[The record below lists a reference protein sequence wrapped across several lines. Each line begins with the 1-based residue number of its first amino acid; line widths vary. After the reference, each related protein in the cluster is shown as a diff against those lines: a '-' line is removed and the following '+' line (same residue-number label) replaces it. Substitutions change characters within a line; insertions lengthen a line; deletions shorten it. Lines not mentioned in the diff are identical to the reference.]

1 MTRSLEISSN
11 LSAGPEQRSAIS
23 LSSAFAEGQIHK
35 THRAN
40 VRVVRSAPGVLPWGG
55 GGSDLDEFLPPP
67 GYSRQQCQC
76 GVGIGFQ
83 DDIGGNIFVSSLA
96 ARGPAFRCRQ
106 IQVGDVLV
114 RINGAD
120 ITSKSAQEL
129 GPFLVGPAGSEV
141 LLQFRRRRG
150 TAWNYNEFTVHLIR
164 EWVLPPR
171 SLAQAQVTS
180 SSATSEV

>member
-1 MTRSLEISSN
+1 MFGWCALPQVCCPGAE
-11 LSAGPEQRSAIS
+11 GEAIS
-23 LSSAFAEGQIHK
+23 TNSF
-35 THRAN
+35 
-40 VRVVRSAPGVLPWGG
+40 
-55 GGSDLDEFLPPP
+55 PPP
-67 GYSRQQCQC
+67 GTGRQQCQS